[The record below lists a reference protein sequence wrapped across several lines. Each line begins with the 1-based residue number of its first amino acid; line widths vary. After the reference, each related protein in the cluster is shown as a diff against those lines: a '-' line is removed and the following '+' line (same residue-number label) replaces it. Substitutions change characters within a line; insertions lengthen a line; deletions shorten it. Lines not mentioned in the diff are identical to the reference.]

1 MEFEEILLEEIIT
14 IVKEAKDENFMRID
28 LKRLL
33 NQRLQEFTDDID
45 KHWEG
50 LLDSDSYDTGYEDG
64 FNAGYEQALEDVEDK
79 MDDIRMRKGRGR

>member
-33 NQRLQEFTDDID
+33 GVRLQEFSETIEESCYGYSDEEYD
-45 KHWEG
+45 KACK
-50 LLDSDSYDTGYEDG
+50 DAYEDG
-64 FNAGYEQALEDVEDK
+64 YAEGW
-79 MDDIRMRKGRGR
+79 DDAREEIQELAKDMRRYN

>member
-1 MEFEEILLEEIIT
+1 MEFEELLLEEIIT
-14 IVKEAKDENFMRID
+14 IVTEAKDEKFMRID

-33 NQRLQEFTDDID
+33 NQRLQEFTDNID

-50 LLDSDSYDTGYEDG
+50 LLDEDSYDSGYEDG
-64 FNAGYEQALEDVEDK
+64 FSAGYEQALEDVEDK